1 MSVQFPT
8 DVVQQVNAV
17 LEAWKKIDP
26 NGQFGDLTQAKMA
39 ADLAQNEPLLTE
51 MGALDAE
58 LTRVRNKRDA
68 LYATM
73 WDEVSASA
81 IPSKASM
88 ATIPRNMRW
97 WAALARATANRFR
110 GRASRRR
117 RRRANRRLW

>member
-1 MSVQFPT
+1 MSTQFPT

-39 ADLAQNEPLLTE
+39 ADLAQSDPLLTE

-68 LYATM
+68 LYATL
-73 WDEVSASA
+73 WDEV
-81 IPSKASM
+81 KRV
-88 ATIPRNMRW
+88 RNSVKGVYGDDSTEYEMVGGTRKSD
-97 WAALARATANRFR
+97 RKPV
-110 GRASRRR
+110 SRKITPTTP
-117 RRRANRRLW
+117 AQG